1 MHFPLLP
8 MLLLKWD
15 SVGSLA
21 AHGTELLSA
30 LAGHLVLEF
39 PSRKWDGERRR
50 DLVLPIPA
58 DEWGQAF
65 FGLQV
70 NSPGQ
75 MLRPSPGAAS
85 S

>member
-1 MHFPLLP
+1 

-30 LAGHLVLEF
+30 VSGHLFLEF

-50 DLVLPIPA
+50 DLALPIPA
-58 DEWGQAF
+58 DE
-65 FGLQV
+65 
-70 NSPGQ
+70 
-75 MLRPSPGAAS
+75 
-85 S
+85 

>member
-1 MHFPLLP
+1 MHFPLP
-8 MLLLKWD
+8 MLLLKWG

-21 AHGTELLSA
+21 AHGTELLSV
-30 LAGHLVLEF
+30 LSSHLFLEF

-50 DLVLPIPA
+50 DLALPIHA

-75 MLRPSPGAAS
+75 MLRPSPRAACS
-85 S
+85 

>member
-1 MHFPLLP
+1 MHFPLLS

-21 AHGTELLSA
+21 AHGAELSA
-30 LAGHLVLEF
+30 LSGHLFLEF

-50 DLVLPIPA
+50 DLALPIPA

-65 FGLQV
+65 YGLQV

-75 MLRPSPGAAS
+75 MLRPNPRAACS
-85 S
+85 